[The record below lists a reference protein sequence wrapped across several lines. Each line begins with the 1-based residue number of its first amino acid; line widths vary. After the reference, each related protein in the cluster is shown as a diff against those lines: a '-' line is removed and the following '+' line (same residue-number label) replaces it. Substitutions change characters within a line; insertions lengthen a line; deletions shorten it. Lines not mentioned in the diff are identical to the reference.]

1 MMRTN
6 VMFKSVAIT
15 LALLCG
21 MAASAKSK
29 TNYDELKV
37 PNYILPELFTCN
49 DGTKVTT
56 AQEWESRRRP
66 EIMEFFSKSVYGQ
79 TPEGELKVKYKVVA
93 KNRKALDGKATMQQ
107 VMFKF
112 SNGKMIQRALALV
125 YYPNSRKK
133 TGAPVFIGYNFKGN
147 HGTSNDTKILYSP
160 YFDTIS
166 NRKSELLQRG
176 VQSERWPMEQIIDR
190 GYAAV
195 TMCYHDIYPDRE
207 DGAAQSLIRLL
218 PTTKDEGS
226 RWQAIGV
233 WAYGLSSIAD
243 WVERQPWAN
252 GEQMC
257 VIGHSRQ
264 GKAALWAGVQ
274 DERFK
279 VVISNNSGCGG
290 AALSKR
296 VFGESIRFIT
306 KRFPHWFCKDF
317 TKYSER
323 EAELPF
329 DQHQLLALVAP
340 RYLYVASASLD
351 RWADPKGEYLS
362 AYHASPLYKLYGMKG
377 LESEQM
383 PKIGEPIMNAVGY
396 HMREGK
402 HNITPYDWGYYLDF
416 CDKVFGY
423 KVVNK

>member
-1 MMRTN
+1 
-6 VMFKSVAIT
+6 
-15 LALLCG
+15 
-21 MAASAKSK
+21 
-29 TNYDELKV
+29 
-37 PNYILPELFTCN
+37 
-49 DGTKVTT
+49 
-56 AQEWESRRRP
+56 
-66 EIMEFFSKSVYGQ
+66 
-79 TPEGELKVKYKVVA
+79 
-93 KNRKALDGKATMQQ
+93 
-107 VMFKF
+107 
-112 SNGKMIQRALALV
+112 
-125 YYPNSRKK
+125 
-133 TGAPVFIGYNFKGN
+133 
-147 HGTSNDTKILYSP
+147 
-160 YFDTIS
+160 
-166 NRKSELLQRG
+166 
-176 VQSERWPMEQIIDR
+176 
-190 GYAAV
+190 
-195 TMCYHDIYPDRE
+195 
-207 DGAAQSLIRLL
+207 
-218 PTTKDEGS
+218 
-226 RWQAIGV
+226 
-233 WAYGLSSIAD
+233 
-243 WVERQPWAN
+243 
-252 GEQMC
+252 MC

-296 VFGESIRFIT
+296 VFGESIRLIT

-396 HMREGK
+396 HIREGK
-402 HNITPYDWGYYLDF
+402 HNITPYDWGHYLDF

>member
-1 MMRTN
+1 MRTN
-6 VMFKSVAIT
+6 VIFKSVAIT

-29 TNYDELKV
+29 TNYDESKV
-37 PNYILPELFTCN
+37 PNYILPELLTCN

-93 KNRKALDGKATMQQ
+93 KDRKALDGKATMLQ
-107 VMFKF
+107 VMFTF

-195 TMCYHDIYPDRE
+195 TMCYHDIYPDQK
-207 DGAAQSLIRLL
+207 DGAKSSLMRLL
-218 PTTKDEGS
+218 PSTEDEKS

-233 WAYGLSSIAD
+233 WAYGLSCIAD
-243 WVERQPWAN
+243 WVEQQPWAN

-383 PKIGEPIMNAVGY
+383 PKIGEPIMNDVGY

-402 HNITPYDWGYYLDF
+402 HNITPYDWGHYLDF
-416 CDKVFGY
+416 CDNVFGY

>member
-6 VMFKSVAIT
+6 VIFKSVAIT

-29 TNYDELKV
+29 TNYDESKV

-93 KNRKALDGKATMQQ
+93 KDRKALDGKATMQQ
-107 VMFKF
+107 VMFTF

-147 HGTSNDTKILYSP
+147 HGASHDPKVLYSP

-207 DGAAQSLIRLL
+207 DGAKSSLMRLL
-218 PTTKDEGS
+218 PSTEDEKS

-243 WVERQPWAN
+243 WVEQQPWAN
-252 GEQMC
+252 REQMC

-362 AYHASPLYKLYGMKG
+362 TYHASPLYKLYGMKG

-383 PKIGEPIMNAVGY
+383 PKIGEPIMNDVGY
-396 HMREGK
+396 HIREGK
-402 HNITPYDWGYYLDF
+402 HNITPYDWGHYLDF

>member
-1 MMRTN
+1 M
-6 VMFKSVAIT
+6 KSVRMICRVVVIG
-15 LALLCG
+15 LSLLWAL
-21 MAASAKSK
+21 AASAKSK
-29 TNYDELKV
+29 TNYDESKV
-37 PNYILPELFTCN
+37 PNYILPELLTCN
-49 DGTKVTT
+49 DGTKVAT
-56 AQEWESRRRP
+56 AQEWEQRRRP
-66 EIMEFFSKSVYGQ
+66 EIMEFFSKSVYGV
-79 TPEGELKVKYKVVA
+79 TPKSDIKVKYKVVA
-93 KNRKALDGKATMQQ
+93 KNRKALGGKATMLQ
-107 VMFKF
+107 VMFTFTGNNKT
-112 SNGKMIQRALALV
+112 QRALALV
-125 YYPNSRKK
+125 YYPNSRPKA
-133 TGAPVFIGYNFKGN
+133 GAPVFVGYNFKGN
-147 HGTSNDTKILYSP
+147 HGASHDPTVLYSP

-166 NRKSELLQRG
+166 NSNSPLLERG
-176 VQSERWPMEQIIDR
+176 VQSERWPMEKIVER

-195 TMCYHDIYPDRE
+195 TMCYHDIYPDYKG
-207 DGAAQSLIRLL
+207 GAESSLLRLL
-218 PTTKDEGS
+218 PTTEVEGS

-233 WAYGLSSIAD
+233 WAYGLSRIAD
-243 WVERQPWAN
+243 WVEQQPWAN

-296 VFGESIRFIT
+296 VFGESVRYIT

-340 RYLYVASASLD
+340 RHLYVASASLD

-362 AYHASPLYKLYGMKG
+362 AFHASPIYKLYGMKG

-396 HMREGK
+396 HIREGK
-402 HNITPYDWGYYLDF
+402 HNITPYDWNHYLDF
-416 CDKVFGY
+416 CDKVFERKGA
-423 KVVNK
+423 NK